1 MTSNIRYNDI
11 QTTSLIFKGFIHLLI
26 AKRVVFHLH
35 TILALSVFMF
45 MYVPF
50 MFLLR
55 ASWNI
60 SLC

>member
-1 MTSNIRYNDI
+1 V
-11 QTTSLIFKGFIHLLI
+11 FIHLLI